1 MLKQFF
7 SLVIVAAFLMGIG
20 TLSARCEVRPGWTHG
35 NEKSLNSKRTNDSY
49 EFKVFRYENIDQ
61 VKLHSDRFVPLFEYL
76 AGQYGADALAMSVDS
91 LATFGETTYRI
102 SFNAADGPA
111 TVLAQLVD
119 SYEDIDYNVVS
130 DPIFECYQLYAI
142 GRKNADV
149 NFDEFKDRE
158 INKALAG
165 VISVIPGVGQLYKG
179 NTGKGIAMLGSGL
192 AIAGCGVASQ
202 LVGNKWRSMID
213 NAEPAYKDSWKRK
226 GEAMNKQRNVLIGAF
241 GLLSV
246 YSIVDA
252 VVSDAVPQIVVNEA
266 EGSTISLAPSTQG
279 AGIALVL
286 AF

>member
-1 MLKQFF
+1 MLKKFF

-20 TLSARCEVRPGWTHG
+20 TLSARCENRPGWTHG

-61 VKLHSDRFVPLFEYL
+61 VKLHSDRFVPIFEYL

-119 SYEDIDYNVVS
+119 SYEDIDYNVTR

-142 GRKNADV
+142 GKKNSDV
-149 NFDEFKDRE
+149 NFDEFKERE
-158 INKALAG
+158 ISKPFAG
-165 VISVIPGVGQLYKG
+165 IISIIPGAGQLYKG
-179 NTGKGIAMLGSGL
+179 NTGKGIAMLGTGL

-202 LVGNKWRSMID
+202 LQANNWKDMID
-213 NAEPAYKDSWKRK
+213 KEPEFKDSWESKVLGMKR
-226 GEAMNKQRNVLIGAF
+226 QRNVLIGAF
-241 GLLSV
+241 GILSA
-246 YSIVDA
+246 YSIIDA
-252 VVSDAVPQIVVNEA
+252 IVGEEVSKIVVKASEG
-266 EGSTISLAPSTQG
+266 GSTVSIAPSTQS
-279 AGIALVL
+279 AGLALVL

>member
-1 MLKQFF
+1 MLRKFF
-7 SLVIVAAFLMGIG
+7 SLVFVAAFLMGIG

-76 AGQYGADALAMSVDS
+76 AGQYGADAQAMSVDS

-102 SFNAADGPA
+102 SFNASDGPA

-130 DPIFECYQLYAI
+130 NPIFECYQLYAI

-149 NFDEFKDRE
+149 NFDEFKERE

-202 LVGNKWRSMID
+202 LVGNNWRSMMDKDI
-213 NAEPAYKDSWKRK
+213 PANRDSWKNK
-226 GEAMNKQRNVLIGAF
+226 GDAMNKQRNVLIGAF

-252 VVSDAVPQIVVNEA
+252 VVGEATPQIVVNEA
-266 EGSTISLAPSTQG
+266 SGSTISLAPSTQG